1 MKTRT
6 IVITAANGLHAR
18 PAGEL
23 VNMIKGLE
31 SRVTLRTEARE
42 AEARSIL
49 SILSLGLKCGT
60 AVTVTAEGPD
70 EERAAEQV
78 AAFLERAH
86 E

>member
-31 SRVTLRTEARE
+31 SRVSLGNGSRQVDG
-42 AEARSIL
+42 RSIL

-60 AVTVTAEGPD
+60 AVTVTAEGSD

>member
-6 IVITAANGLHAR
+6 VVITAANGLHAR

-23 VNMIKGLE
+23 VNMIKGME

-60 AVTVTAEGPD
+60 AVTVTADGPE
-70 EERAAEQV
+70 EERAVEQV
-78 AAFLERAH
+78 ASFLQQTH

>member
-6 IVITAANGLHAR
+6 IVITAPNGLHAR

-23 VNMIKGLE
+23 VNMIKGFE
-31 SRVTLRTEARE
+31 SRVSLRTEARE
-42 AEARSIL
+42 VDGRSIL
-49 SILSLGLKCGT
+49 SILALGLKCGT

-70 EERAAEQV
+70 EERAAEQT
-78 AAFLERAH
+78 ASFLESAH